1 MKLTAPLVESA
12 KLYMIVFAVT
22 LVINRIFAKVISS
35 RRPENVTVFAVL
47 SNEYEPGVSVANNC
61 FMTIPIYNAIAIAMA
76 NASLAPPGPAGPVAP
91 VAPVAPAGPVAPP
104 PLAVEEIVNV
114 FPL

>member
-22 LVINRIFAKVISS
+22 LVINRIFARVISS
-35 RRPENVTVFAVL
+35 RRPEKVMVFAVL

-61 FMTIPIYNAIAIAMA
+61 FITIPIYNAIAIAMT
-76 NASLAPPGPAGPVAP
+76 NDSDAPPPAGPVGP
-91 VAPVAPAGPVAPP
+91 IAPVAPAGPVAPP